1 MDKNTFPEVTTS
13 QLGSTYRLL
22 DLKDLIYKQPGDT
35 DILQSRTEY
44 GSDDDY
50 AYGVY
55 FPQYEAEQ
63 DFLWLNWHGDMDS
76 MKAGNES
83 WAETGQSI
91 QAGFNET
98 ATCTGPDIYN
108 SAEIYSTQ
116 AS

>member
-1 MDKNTFPEVTTS
+1 
-13 QLGSTYRLL
+13 
-22 DLKDLIYKQPGDT
+22 
-35 DILQSRTEY
+35 
-44 GSDDDY
+44 
-50 AYGVY
+50 
-55 FPQYEAEQ
+55 
-63 DFLWLNWHGDMDS
+63 MDS

-83 WAETGQSI
+83 WSETGQSI

>member
-1 MDKNTFPEVTTS
+1 MKANIEQYNKWVA
-13 QLGSTYRLL
+13 
-22 DLKDLIYKQPGDT
+22 
-35 DILQSRTEY
+35 EY